1 MLTNQIDEPQRLM
14 TIKQTAILL
23 GCSAANVYALIDSGE
38 LPVISVGKSRGYRI
52 DQRDIEE
59 FLSRRKTWKGEAR
72 QRVPLP
78 RPRLRHIRL

>member
-1 MLTNQIDEPQRLM
+1 MLTNQIDEPPRLM

-23 GCSAANVYALIDSGE
+23 GCSTANVYALIDSGE

-59 FLSRRKTWKGEAR
+59 FVSRRKTWKGGAR